1 MKCHSIK
8 LALPTLLAAACIAT
22 PTMADNGNE
31 PNDNTVT
38 EVTVTGTR
46 ENTPKAETPASITI
60 LNSTDIT
67 DVGPAHPGDV
77 MNRVPGVHV
86 NVTNGEGHMTSIR
99 QPMTTGPVYLYL
111 EDGVPTRSTGFFNH
125 NALYEVNV
133 PQSGG
138 VEVNRGPG
146 SALYGSDAIGGVINV
161 LTEEPPLE
169 SEASLTLEGGAYG
182 FGRALLSAGGS
193 WDDDGVIGNLN
204 VTHTD
209 GWRDATQYDRQSAGL
224 RWDRAIGEAAM
235 LKTVFS
241 ASNINQATAGS
252 SALSRTDYETSP
264 TTNYTPISYRDVQA
278 ARLSVAY
285 EREGDSS
292 LLSLTPYAR
301 WNNMDMLPNWSLSY
315 DPSINSSG
323 HSSVGM
329 LAKYRYDFAPGR
341 TRLVAGADL
350 DYSPGSYQEYAITPT
365 KVGSIYTDYT
375 LGAKQY
381 DYDAAFMMAS
391 PYLHLET
398 SPAKRLR
405 LTGGVRVD
413 AMRYDYTNNMTV
425 ETAGAHRRPGDTTVD
440 YLHVSP
446 KLGATA
452 EIGGGV
458 NAFANYAHAFRA
470 PSAGQL
476 FRQGGNVDSINLE
489 PVKVDSFEVG
499 LRRSEG
505 PATVELAAYY
515 MTKKDDILSYQDALG
530 DRYTLNAGE
539 TLHRGVELAAG
550 YRFSPQ
556 LELDLAASYAIH
568 EFEDWQPKPTVD
580 YSGNE
585 MSAAPRLVGNATIAW
600 KPGFLPGARLEA
612 EWVKM
617 GKYWEDDANSS
628 EYEGHDLFNLRASWE
643 MNERFRLFGRVMNV
657 TDERYATRASYNAF
671 RGEELAPG
679 MPLTAYGGIEMKF

>member
-1 MKCHSIK
+1 MKSHSVK
-8 LALPTLLAAACIAT
+8 LALPALLAAACLAM
-22 PTMADNGNE
+22 PAQADDGE
-31 PNDNTVT
+31 EKKDGDVT

-46 ENTPKAETPASITI
+46 EETPKAETPASITI
-60 LNSTDIT
+60 LKSEDIKE
-67 DVGPAHPGDV
+67 VGPAHPSDV

-99 QPMTTGPVYLYL
+99 QPITTGPVYLYL

-125 NALYEVNV
+125 NALYEVNM

-146 SALYGSDAIGGVINV
+146 SALYGSDAIGGIVNV

-169 SEASLTLEGGAYG
+169 PEASLTLEGGAYG
-182 FGRALLSAGGS
+182 FGRALLSAGTSG
-193 WDDDGVIGNLN
+193 DNDGLRGNLN
-204 VTHTD
+204 ITHTD
-209 GWRDATQYDRQSAGL
+209 GWRDATEYDRQSTGL
-224 RWDRAIGEAAM
+224 RWDRAIGETAM

-241 ASNINQATAGS
+241 ASNINQTTAGS
-252 SALSRTDYETSP
+252 SALSRDDYENSP

-278 ARLSVAY
+278 VRLSAAY
-285 EREGDSS
+285 EREGESS

-315 DPSINSSG
+315 DPVVYSSG
-323 HSSVGM
+323 HSSVGL

-341 TRLVAGADL
+341 TRLLAGADL
-350 DYSPGSYQEYAITPT
+350 DYSPGGYEEYAITPT
-365 KVGSIYTDYT
+365 KVGSIYTGYT

-398 SPAKRLR
+398 SPVKRLR
-405 LTGGVRVD
+405 VTGGVRLD
-413 AMRYDYTNNMTV
+413 AMRYDYANNMAV
-425 ETAGAHRRPGDTTVD
+425 ETAGTHRRPADTTVD
-440 YLHVSP
+440 YLHFSP
-446 KLGATA
+446 KLGATV
-452 EIGGGV
+452 EVGGGF

-476 FRQGGNVDSINLE
+476 FRQGGNMDSVNLE

-499 LRRSEG
+499 LRRTEG
-505 PATVELAAYY
+505 AATVELAVYY
-515 MTKKDDILSYQDALG
+515 MTKKDDILSYRDALG

-550 YRFSPQ
+550 YRFSPE
-556 LELDLAASYAIH
+556 LEFNLAASYAIH
-568 EFEDWQPKPTVD
+568 EFEDWKPKAGVD

-585 MSAAPRLVGNATIAW
+585 MSAAPRLIGNATLAW

-617 GKYWEDDANSS
+617 GEYWEDDANTH
-628 EYEGHDLFNLRASWE
+628 EYEGHDLFNLRASWQ
-643 MNERFRLFGRVMNV
+643 MNERFRLFGRVMNL

-679 MPLTAYGGIEMKF
+679 MPLTAYGGIEVTF